1 MNEEQYT
8 EIVAKIAANETEHSS
23 FRRRLD
29 EHDDAIKEQN
39 RIFIALEKQSS
50 AIESMN
56 TSMGRVEK
64 KVDGI
69 SGRVDAL
76 EKEPGEKWKKI
87 TWEIVKYLVLA
98 LIGVAVGWVIQK
110 GGI

>member
-1 MNEEQYT
+1 MNEEQYA
-8 EIVAKIAANETEHSS
+8 EIVARLAANDTEHNS
-23 FRRRLD
+23 FKRRLN
-29 EHDDAIKEQN
+29 EHDEAIKEQN

-56 TSMGRVEK
+56 TSMSRVEK

-87 TWEIVKYLVLA
+87 TWETIKYVFLA
-98 LIGVAVGWVIQK
+98 LVGVAVGWIIKQ

>member
-1 MNEEQYT
+1 MNDEQYA
-8 EIVAKIAANETEHSS
+8 EIVARLAANDTEHNS
-23 FRRRLD
+23 FKRRLSDHD
-29 EHDDAIKEQN
+29 EAIKEQN

-69 SGRVDAL
+69 GSRVDAL
-76 EKEPGEKWKKI
+76 EKEPADKWKKI
-87 TWEIVKYLVLA
+87 TWEIIKYLVLA
-98 LIGVAVGWVIQK
+98 LIGVAAGWIMK
-110 GGI
+110 T

>member
-1 MNEEQYT
+1 MNEEQYAD
-8 EIVAKIAANETEHSS
+8 IVAKLASNATEHSS
-23 FRRRLD
+23 FKRRLD

-39 RIFIALEKQSS
+39 RIFIALEKQSN

-56 TSMGRVEK
+56 TSMTRVEK

-76 EKEPGEKWKKI
+76 EKEPADKWKKI
-87 TWEIVKYLVLA
+87 TWEIIKYLVLA
-98 LIGVAVGWVIQK
+98 LIGVAAGWIIK
-110 GGI
+110 NGGV